1 MSQQSEIMSQQ
12 SEMMSQQN
20 DVESE
25 SKKLEKKIKKEF
37 EKLTVLQSIQDISQQ
52 FNKCQIDV
60 LKYVFKTY
68 IEGKKEITFQKF
80 KDSIIA
86 KRRPQLKQDKHPD
99 DAKLYNGTATNEEIA
114 KYKNRCRFIILH
126 KNKLVQCRHLIHS
139 VENNYTFSDV
149 ESNQHSDNVSDSD
162 LEEESTSNELNN
174 NYINNTCLC
183 TRHKGQNNVLASEF
197 IYPIF
202 D

>member
-1 MSQQSEIMSQQ
+1 
-12 SEMMSQQN
+12 MSQQN
-20 DVESE
+20 DIETE

-60 LKYVFKTY
+60 LKYVYKTH
-68 IEGKKEITFQKF
+68 IKGKKDISFQKF

-99 DAKLYNGTATNEEIA
+99 DAKLYNGTATDEEIA

-126 KNKLVQCRHLIHS
+126 KNKLVQCRHPIHS
-139 VENNYTFSDV
+139 GEDNYTFSDS
-149 ESNQHSDNVSDSD
+149 ESYQHLDSDSEKD
-162 LEEESTSNELNN
+162 SEEESTNNQLNN
-174 NYINNTCLC
+174 DYLNNTCLC
-183 TRHKGQNNVLASEF
+183 AKHKGQNNILASEF
-197 IYPIF
+197 VYPTF

>member
-1 MSQQSEIMSQQ
+1 
-12 SEMMSQQN
+12 MSQQN
-20 DVESE
+20 DIETE

-60 LKYVFKTY
+60 LKYVYKTH
-68 IEGKKEITFQKF
+68 IKGKKNISFQKF

-99 DAKLYNGTATNEEIA
+99 DAKLYNGTATDEEIA
-114 KYKNRCRFIILH
+114 KYKNRCRFVILH
-126 KNKLVQCRHLIHS
+126 KNKLVQCRHPVHS
-139 VENNYTFSDV
+139 VEDNDTFSDA
-149 ESNQHSDNVSDSD
+149 ESYQHSDSNSEKDSEED
-162 LEEESTSNELNN
+162 SEKDSEEESTNSQLNN
-174 NYINNTCLC
+174 DYLNNTCLC
-183 TRHKGQNNVLASEF
+183 AKHKGQNNILASEF
-197 IYPIF
+197 VYPTF